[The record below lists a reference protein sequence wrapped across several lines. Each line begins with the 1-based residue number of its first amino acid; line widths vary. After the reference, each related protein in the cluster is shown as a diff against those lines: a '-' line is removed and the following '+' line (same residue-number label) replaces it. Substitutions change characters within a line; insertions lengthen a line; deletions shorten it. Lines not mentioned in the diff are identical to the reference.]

1 MLSRI
6 ESAAVATVC
15 RSAGLPQ
22 RGNPMGTR
30 TNREDRDSLKE
41 MAHYAEEQRL
51 GHGRIEFDEL
61 GNAIWV
67 PASNTTG
74 DEVMRR
80 LLDDPTLAFSND
92 YSTGTQSASSR
103 TSSDSEKGYDPYD
116 SGQLV
121 KKEWK
126 KKKDL
131 RKLSDGSS
139 RASRRTNER
148 LTLRAGTRSL
158 GRMSALTLVVGSR
171 NYSVWSL
178 RAWMA

>member
-1 MLSRI
+1 MSDKGKSRKI
-6 ESAAVATVC
+6 GDTA
-15 RSAGLPQ
+15 
-22 RGNPMGTR
+22 
-30 TNREDRDSLKE
+30 KE
-41 MAHYAEEQRL
+41 MSHYAEEQRL

-67 PASNTTG
+67 PASNKTG

-92 YSTGTQSASSR
+92 YSTSTHKRIQQNPLGIR
-103 TSSDSEKGYDPYD
+103 KGYDPYD

-131 RKLSDGSS
+131 RKLSEWLKS
-139 RASRRTNER
+139 RKPKDE
-148 LTLRAGTRSL
+148 
-158 GRMSALTLVVGSR
+158 
-171 NYSVWSL
+171 
-178 RAWMA
+178 